1 MTTSERNSSAGVAA
15 VPDDAHRELLTDES
29 EVQFKMAPVLQR
41 ETMAGEKQLRRD
53 PLDNAGQLVRFE
65 ERQPTKEF
73 VGLTKEVSIGVENE
87 SLIFVFIFKELKS
100 YINDPRWKRIRWAIA
115 LLYVGILALLL
126 IGSILLISTSP
137 SCPPKTK
144 LVWHEQEII
153 YELDVRSFR
162 DANADGIGDMQG
174 ERSTRSLSLSDP
186 LFRSGFMKELPYL
199 EKNGFKSVLFQSSI
213 FNTASTNDARPS
225 PPDLHTI
232 DSSLGTNMDLEN
244 ITKILHRKGLSSTS
258 SAPVDDDQCSC

>member
-15 VPDDAHRELLTDES
+15 VPDDAHRELLADES

-41 ETMAGEKQLRRD
+41 D
-53 PLDNAGQLVRFE
+53 PLDKAGQLVRFE

-87 SLIFVFIFKELKS
+87 SLIFVFVFKELKS

-153 YELDVRSFR
+153 YELDVRTFR
-162 DANADGIGDMQG
+162 DANADGIGDIQG
-174 ERSTRSLSLSDP
+174 TRSTRSLSL
-186 LFRSGFMKELPYL
+186 
-199 EKNGFKSVLFQSSI
+199 
-213 FNTASTNDARPS
+213 
-225 PPDLHTI
+225 
-232 DSSLGTNMDLEN
+232 
-244 ITKILHRKGLSSTS
+244 
-258 SAPVDDDQCSC
+258 